1 MIFLFLNI
9 CLAVVLL
16 WFSLTVDFA
25 FLKNRS
31 KYFINML
38 LVQSAFA
45 VVSVLCVLFFSFD
58 IHGLLT
64 TSIKIFLWLPSVQS
78 VLIFMWSL
86 RFTRKKNKPTDFLL
100 EIPLL
105 LFSFYI
111 IFFLITRVNL
121 TSKSLL
127 VFSFPILYTDI
138 NWFMLYRLLYIYIL
152 PLVTICILFFKY
164 ELSAN
169 RFLRQRMLFFIG
181 ILCIEELLFAGIRLA
196 TTVSRYYGFTFL
208 IPFVQAFVLY
218 LLYRIQFV
226 NTLFNVFSFLRT
238 AASFYL
244 FYVAPTLPGAAIFAL
259 LLPLAS
265 KNKILFFILT
275 AISAVALIF
284 LFYTLRRIMSGFER
298 KGDTD
303 DADRLEKELAS
314 LDFTDANIQIE
325 QRFAQIL
332 KQNLD
337 IKNVIILTENND
349 NKLTTRY
356 SLDSSQAEFDSDDTL
371 FSSLINM
378 KFRIIFKAHC
388 ETVYELSPFATK
400 LSALFDKTDTEV
412 MILLNEGSH
421 LFALILLGKK
431 NMERS
436 YTDFDF
442 ELLNTLYFHFFL
454 TGYYLKNI
462 ANEALVSTVGREIR
476 FSEQVIHSLRENTD
490 VFLQDGYDADSF
502 SLSARSLGGE
512 FTDFIKLDNRRYMIV
527 IGDLSGKGLAAS
539 MSMAILKSIIRTLL
553 AETRDFKELVQ
564 KVNIFIKQNLP
575 KGTYFSGMFGLL
587 DTGVHTLYYAN
598 CALPA
603 LFMYNKAYN
612 SMIEIQGAGKVLGFV
627 DDITNLIK
635 VKKVQLTAGDMLVA
649 VSDGVINVKS
659 VRGEQFGK
667 NRIQQVVLENIQYS
681 AKKICGFLSETVK
694 AFTAN
699 ELEDDISAVVL
710 KIL

>member
-9 CLAVVLL
+9 CLTVALL
-16 WFSLTVDFA
+16 WFSLTVDFT

-38 LVQSAFA
+38 LVQIASA
-45 VVSVLCVLFFSFD
+45 VISVLCILFFRFD
-58 IHGLLT
+58 MHGLLT
-64 TSIKIFLWLPSVQS
+64 TSIKIFLWLPSVQA

-86 RFTRKKNKPTDFLL
+86 RFTREKNNPLDFLL

-105 LFSFYI
+105 LCSFYI
-111 IFFLITRVNL
+111 VFFLVTRVNL
-121 TSKSLL
+121 TSKSLII
-127 VFSFPILYTDI
+127 FSLPILYTNID
-138 NWFMLYRLLYIYIL
+138 WYGLYRLLYTFIL
-152 PLVTICILFFKY
+152 PLITVCILFFKY
-164 ELSAN
+164 ELSTS

-181 ILCIEELLFAGIRLA
+181 ALCIGELLYAGIRLA
-196 TTVSRYYGFTFL
+196 TTVSLYYGFIFL
-208 IPFVQAFVLY
+208 VPFVQAFVLY
-218 LLYRIQFV
+218 LLYKIQFI
-226 NTLFNVFSFLRT
+226 NTLFSFLSFLRT
-238 AASFYL
+238 AGSFYL
-244 FYVAPTLPGAAIFAL
+244 FYIVPALPGAVIFAL

-265 KNKILFFILT
+265 KNKVLFFLLT
-275 AISAVALIF
+275 AVSAVILVF
-284 LFYTLRRIMSGFER
+284 LFYILRRVMSRFENQSES
-298 KGDTD
+298 DY
-303 DADRLEKELAS
+303 AERLEKELAS
-314 LDFTDANIQIE
+314 LNFTDADIQIE

-337 IKNVIILTENND
+337 IANVIILTENNE
-349 NKLTTRY
+349 NKLITRY
-356 SLDSSQAEFDSDDTL
+356 SLDSTQSEFDIDDTL
-371 FSSLINM
+371 FSSVINM
-378 KFRIIFKAHC
+378 KFRVIFKTHC
-388 ETVYELSPFATK
+388 ETVYALSPVASK
-400 LSALFDKTDTEV
+400 LTALFDQTNTEV

-442 ELLNTLYFHFFL
+442 EMLNSLYSHFFL
-454 TGYYLKNI
+454 IGYYLKNI
-462 ANEALVSTVGREIR
+462 ANEALVGTVGREIR
-476 FSEQVIHSLRENTD
+476 FSEEVIQSLRKNTD
-490 VFLQDGYDADSF
+490 AFVQDGYDADSF

-575 KGTYFSGMFGLL
+575 KGTYFSGMFCLL
-587 DTGVHTLYYAN
+587 DTSMRTLYYAN

-603 LFMYNKAYN
+603 LFMYNKTYN
-612 SMIEIQGAGKVLGFV
+612 SMVEIQGQGKVLGFV

-635 VKKVQLTAGDMLVA
+635 VKKVQLAAGDMLVA
-649 VSDGVINVKS
+649 VSDGVIGAKS

-667 NRIQQVVLENIQYS
+667 NRIQQVVLENMQYS
-681 AKKICGFLSETVK
+681 AEKICSFLGEAVK
-694 AFTAN
+694 AFTVN
-699 ELEDDISAVVL
+699 ELEDDVSAVVL